1 MLTAYILIIICTPL
15 GFVWALFKQP
25 KNYFFKIA
33 VSLDQLGNVICM
45 ENLNAWLI
53 TNKSKYFFG
62 SPDETISSV
71 LGKNKRAGTLTRF
84 GWIVDRILNKLDDNH
99 SINAIEE
106 DEGV

>member
-1 MLTAYILIIICTPL
+1 MLTAYILIIICAPL
-15 GFVWALFKQP
+15 GFVWALFKQ
-25 KNYFFKIA
+25 
-33 VSLDQLGNVICM
+33 LDQLGNVICM